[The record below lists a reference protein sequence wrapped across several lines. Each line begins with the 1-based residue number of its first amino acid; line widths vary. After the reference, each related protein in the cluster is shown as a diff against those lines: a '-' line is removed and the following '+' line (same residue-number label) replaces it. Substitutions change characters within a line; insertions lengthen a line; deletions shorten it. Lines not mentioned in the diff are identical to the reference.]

1 MKIVCHDIDIFE
13 LQTDWHICIVD
24 YFFQSKRAAILLTSC
39 KSQNFKIRRK
49 AGYRI
54 RVMRIKHKSQSVPAM
69 HEDDLRAS
77 KFIVTPLRWLFDE
90 FRTPDKRTEGR
101 TDDLKT
107 QCLHPFGRGIKYCY
121 CDCYCFLHY
130 MYLHTF
136 YFAQKAQRCKKNS
149 KHLVSWTERSSLHS
163 ISRCCLSK
171 SRNHAKFLQKLTLE
185 QIKVIQGHRS
195 WCQSKAHMR
204 LPISHL

>member
-1 MKIVCHDIDIFE
+1 VFIYIYKYTRLFNDSDVLLTTNNNIIWAVDLRPWWKSCAMTLTFIFE
-13 LQTDWHICIVD
+13 LQTGWHICIVD

-107 QCLHPFGRGIKYCY
+107 QCVHPFGRGIKYCY
-121 CDCYCFLHY
+121 YDCYCFLHY
-130 MYLHTF
+130 M
-136 YFAQKAQRCKKNS
+136 
-149 KHLVSWTERSSLHS
+149 HLIYWSLSAVYSNSSLL
-163 ISRCCLSK
+163 IYRKC
-171 SRNHAKFLQKLTLE
+171 
-185 QIKVIQGHRS
+185 
-195 WCQSKAHMR
+195 
-204 LPISHL
+204 